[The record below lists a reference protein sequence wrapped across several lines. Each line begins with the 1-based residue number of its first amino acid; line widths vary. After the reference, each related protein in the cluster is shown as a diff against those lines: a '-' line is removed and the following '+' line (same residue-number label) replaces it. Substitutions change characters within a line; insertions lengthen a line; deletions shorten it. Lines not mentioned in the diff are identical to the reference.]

1 MDNWT
6 LSEQSPLELFIL
18 LLLLLLLP
26 LPLPLPYLL
35 LPYSTPCSP
44 FILILIFSIYR
55 SSLSPCHA
63 GACTPPAVFGKEI
76 SRIRLVCPLTQAHTP
91 KQKSRNCMSHKSPT
105 LSQLPTSL
113 PTAQAPISGP
123 SMLGRRP
130 CLAYSS
136 LSVPVCTEIRRV
148 ARVFRRGAAR
158 TRNTPLSLAGSRAYP
173 AKKTAPSTRNINTPS
188 SPPRWQIS
196 STSQLSTLFSHPV
209 SFAFFHHGARNSCTR
224 LGHVE
229 SQTQKRCPCAK

>member
-1 MDNWT
+1 MRGHVHH
-6 LSEQSPLELFIL
+6 
-18 LLLLLLLP
+18 LP
-26 LPLPLPYLL
+26 FLARKFPE
-35 LPYSTPCSP
+35 SGSC
-44 FILILIFSIYR
+44 
-55 SSLSPCHA
+55 A
-63 GACTPPAVFGKEI
+63 
-76 SRIRLVCPLTQAHTP
+76 PLTQAHTP

-158 TRNTPLSLAGSRAYP
+158 TRNAPLSLAGSRAYP

-196 STSQLSTLFSHPV
+196 STSQLSP
-209 SFAFFHHGARNSCTR
+209 
-224 LGHVE
+224 
-229 SQTQKRCPCAK
+229 SQLCILPLWR